1 MKNLK
6 LKTLALSL
14 ALAAGSAIAS
24 PINVGGVIWDPDQ
37 TAAFPGEVDFTSHGT
52 LYENAALLPGV
63 THVTGRGLVTQI
75 NSAFPNQ
82 PAFCPGCELTY
93 VFDMELVSITP
104 LSSPPFPPSSSNF
117 TFKNLSI
124 NVYVDHTPDYNG
136 SLASAQDGV
145 LWLSLVGHGDL
156 TGIGMY
162 IGTGSDMGS
171 GSALLDVVGGLAM
184 PYFDTNTKVDG
195 ADMEFTSSFQPA
207 SFYEN
212 GIPMLTGT
220 FDLRG
225 NSIPEPSVLALLGLG
240 LFGLG
245 IARRQKS

>member
-37 TAAFPGEVDFTSHGT
+37 TSVFPGEEDFTSHGT
-52 LYENAALLPGV
+52 LYENAALQPGV

-75 NSAFPNQ
+75 NSAVPNQ
-82 PAFCPGCELTY
+82 PTFCPGCELTY
-93 VFDMELVSITP
+93 VFDMDVVSITL
-104 LSSPPFPPSSSNF
+104 LSGNNYKF
-117 TFKNLSI
+117 TFNNLTI
-124 NVYVDHTPDYNG
+124 DVFVDHTPDYDG

-145 LWLSLVGHGDL
+145 LWLKLAGNGNL
-156 TGIGMY
+156 TGLGTD
-162 IGTGSDMGS
+162 IGTGSDTGS

-184 PYFDTNTKVDG
+184 SNFDTNTKVNG
-195 ADMEFTSSFQPA
+195 ADMVFSSSFQPA
-207 SFYEN
+207 GFNEN

-220 FDLRG
+220 FDLKG
-225 NSIPEPSVLALLGLG
+225 NSIPEPSVLALLGVG

>member
-1 MKNLK
+1 MKHLK

-37 TAAFPGEVDFTSHGT
+37 TPPPPAENDFTAHGT
-52 LYENAALLPGV
+52 LYENAALQPGV
-63 THVTGRGLVTQI
+63 THVKGRGLVTQI
-75 NSAFPNQ
+75 NSAVPNQ
-82 PAFCPGCELTY
+82 PTFCPGCELTY
-93 VFDMELVSITP
+93 VFDMDLVSTT
-104 LSSPPFPPSSSNF
+104 NN
-117 TFKNLSI
+117 TFIFNNLTI
-124 NVYVDHTPDYNG
+124 DVFVDHTPDYTG

-145 LWLSLVGHGDL
+145 LWLSLVGHGNL
-156 TGIGMY
+156 TGLGMY
-162 IGTGSDMGS
+162 IGTGSDMGN

-184 PYFDTNTKVDG
+184 SNFDTNTKLDG
-195 ADMEFTSSFQPA
+195 ADMVFTSSFQPA
-207 SFYEN
+207 HFSEN
-212 GIPMLTGT
+212 NIPMLTGS
-220 FDLRG
+220 FDLEG